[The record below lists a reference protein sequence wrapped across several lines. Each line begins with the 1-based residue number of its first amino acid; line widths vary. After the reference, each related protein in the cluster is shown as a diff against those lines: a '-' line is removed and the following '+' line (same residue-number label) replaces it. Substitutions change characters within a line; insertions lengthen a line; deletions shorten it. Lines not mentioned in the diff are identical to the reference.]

1 MPHPVKDAAKTI
13 VCLAGAVLRGS
24 GKVCVGVVDAALVCS
39 AVGALRRKKMRGVV
53 KRSVKSAMEA
63 VGNMVNNII
72 RGLDEEKKSFGEVL
86 VCCFI
91 VLPVMSPVF
100 LAVGNL
106 AFLFELGAGTL
117 SVAGPPGAVAFAR
130 AVSRLAIVAR
140 GRRPRRRPHA
150 SPASRV
156 APVRPRD
163 RVPTP
168 PSSRHPSS
176 SAKRSHSDASRFPRA
191 RQSRCLSWA
200 RCPSRR
206 ASRPARARSS
216 CRARHGD
223 AGSR

>member
-117 SVAGPPGAVAFAR
+117 RVAGPPGAVAFAGMKYLR
-130 AVSRLAIVAR
+130 TRDRHKHQVDKAMLLMRLVGFAAPCSVLFDGKKMGKLLDEVSEEIREEEREARRLAREKELRETRA
-140 GRRPRRRPHA
+140 GEA
-150 SPASRV
+150 AGDGDDTPAE
-156 APVRPRD
+156 AP
-163 RVPTP
+163 
-168 PSSRHPSS
+168 
-176 SAKRSHSDASRFPRA
+176 A
-191 RQSRCLSWA
+191 
-200 RCPSRR
+200 
-206 ASRPARARSS
+206 
-216 CRARHGD
+216 
-223 AGSR
+223 